1 MLHDDMATASA
12 PAVSRGAPG
21 DSPAARADR
30 IALAAALVTVVLWA
44 SAFVGIRA
52 AAADFSPGALALGR
66 LIVGSLALGVVVAM
80 RRPALPTRRTIV
92 PIAISGVLW
101 FGVYNLS
108 LNAAER
114 EVDAGTASMLVNVA
128 PLMVAI
134 LGGVFLRE
142 GFPPRL
148 LAGCVVALG
157 GVAVISL
164 ATSGDRPGDATM
176 IGILLCFVSAA
187 AYSISV
193 VLQKPV
199 LGSVPALMVTW
210 LACVTGTVVC
220 LPFLPE
226 LLSEAAAAQPQGV
239 MWLVYLGLFPT
250 SVAFTL
256 WAFALNRSTAGRLGS
271 LTYLVPAVAIVLGW
285 LLLAEVPPIMSF
297 VGGAIAVAGVVLAR
311 SRPRQGRAASPR
323 SD

>member
-1 MLHDDMATASA
+1 MTTGSA
-12 PAVSRGAPG
+12 RQS
-21 DSPAARADR
+21 SPSGER
-30 IALAAALVTVVLWA
+30 IALAAALVTIVLWA

-80 RRPALPTRRTIV
+80 RRPVLPTRRTIV
-92 PIAISGVLW
+92 PILASGILW
-101 FGVYNLS
+101 FGVYNLA

-128 PLMVAI
+128 PLLVAI
-134 LGGVFLRE
+134 LGGLFLRE

-148 LAGCVVALG
+148 LIGCLVAFA
-157 GVAVISL
+157 GVAVISF
-164 ATSGDRPGDATM
+164 ATSGDRPGDATT

-187 AYSISV
+187 AYSVSV

-199 LGSVPALMVTW
+199 LASVPALMVTW
-210 LACVTGTVVC
+210 LACLTGMLVC
-220 LPFLPE
+220 LPFAPQ
-226 LLSEAAAAQPQGV
+226 LLSEVTTARVDAVA
-239 MWLVYLGLFPT
+239 WLVYLGLFPT

-256 WAFALNRSTAGRLGS
+256 WAFALGRSTAGRLGS

-285 LLLAEVPPIMSF
+285 ILLAEVPPVLSF
-297 VGGAIAVAGVVLAR
+297 VGGAVAVAGVIFAR
-311 SRPRQGRAASPR
+311 SKPRIRVATAAEA
-323 SD
+323 